1 MVCTFDPDGTAIA
14 LVESANGAA
23 GDVSALTPSGLQ
35 GVTLDVR
42 EEDMTADILQDVFG
56 FTPVARRERSVRFV
70 AHDGAGGS
78 LTLRTVGKASRG
90 RLGGGTIRH
99 VAFRALDEADRSVM
113 VQKLRSV
120 YDISVSAPIERT
132 YLTAVSFRAPCGV
145 LFEIATDG
153 PGFAVDEPAERLGER
168 LMLPGFLEERR
179 QELQMI
185 LPSLD

>member
-1 MVCTFDPDGTAIA
+1 
-14 LVESANGAA
+14 
-23 GDVSALTPSGLQ
+23 
-35 GVTLDVR
+35 
-42 EEDMTADILQDVFG
+42 MTADILQDVFG